1 MILVLFKTMQA
12 FSLCAIIVLM
22 VLTPSLLFLISF
34 GQFNDYGLKRSNSFD
49 HFKLRSSA
57 LQLAAAGMRRKNLM
71 VMEVDVYKV
80 GIYLSPTKDKDAST
94 SFGKGNLVRIYH
106 HIKNDKPGVI
116 SCCVSIKLHLLIS
129 PISCKQLNRKRIFFI
144 LFKALVGFLHLFD
157 FI

>member
-94 SFGKGNLVRIYH
+94 SFGKGKSLRIYH
-106 HIKNDKPGVI
+106 ITNRQSRSD
-116 SCCVSIKLHLLIS
+116 LLLCI
-129 PISCKQLNRKRIFFI
+129 
-144 LFKALVGFLHLFD
+144 D
-157 FI
+157 